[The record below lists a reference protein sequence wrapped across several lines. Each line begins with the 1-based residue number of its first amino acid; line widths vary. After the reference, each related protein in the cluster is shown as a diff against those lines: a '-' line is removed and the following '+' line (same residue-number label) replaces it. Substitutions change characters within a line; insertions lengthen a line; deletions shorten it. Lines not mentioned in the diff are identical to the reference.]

1 MELSR
6 DPGEAELSRGV
17 DAGELY
23 HGAVALYE
31 RQVQGEHIGLRGE
44 VEEQLARPEPHLP
57 GEPVLDALLQI
68 GIVGGPCRRVGQ
80 IGRASCRGR
89 GEISVVAVSFKKKKK
104 YRYEAVNH
112 NYKALSEYIRG
123 IDRIVLADALRKADE
138 SRCA

>member
-68 GIVGGPCRRVGQ
+68 GIVGGP
-80 IGRASCRGR
+80 GR
-89 GEISVVAVSFKKKKK
+89 GAGRQPGRGGVPGALGPAALAQPAG
-104 YRYEAVNH
+104 EARTV
-112 NYKALSEYIRG
+112 RG
-123 IDRIVLADALRKADE
+123 HHVWG
-138 SRCA
+138 

>member
-68 GIVGGPCRRVGQ
+68 GIVGGPAAASAGSAVAGRSTARLARPRSRSRRARPDRSAC
-80 IGRASCRGR
+80 IRAR
-89 GEISVVAVSFKKKKK
+89 VSPS
-104 YRYEAVNH
+104 
-112 NYKALSEYIRG
+112 AL
-123 IDRIVLADALRKADE
+123 ATA
-138 SRCA
+138 